1 MQRTAAVLRRLA
13 SAAFLLAAILVPGD
27 AAFAESCP
35 GDVDGDGSVGSADL
49 ALLLAD
55 WGRPP
60 SAGMASDVDG
70 DGLVYADDLMMLLN
84 GWDACVKVPAW
95 AELIEA
101 APDPA
106 IVVDPGLRGAIAAAG
121 LAWRVRD
128 RGTGIELVLVPAGTF
143 EMGASLGDELAFSSE
158 FPRHMVT
165 ISRPYYLGVHEVTQP
180 QFAAVMGFN
189 PSYFSDPTD
198 PPRPVETV
206 AFQPVAVFLART
218 GFRLPTEAEWERAC
232 RAGTTT
238 PNYAVGE
245 LLLADIAWYSP
256 NSGFVTNPVGQRACN
271 GLGLHDMLGNVWEWC
286 RDLFDPAYYGVS
298 PAVDPTGP
306 EFGTMRVIRGGS
318 WYAPES
324 NTRAS
329 FRGALWAE
337 ATLGDT
343 GFRVARNP

>member
-1 MQRTAAVLRRLA
+1 MQRIAAA
-13 SAAFLLAAILVPGD
+13 SFLLLALLGSPSFG
-27 AAFAESCP
+27 ESCP
-35 GDVDGDGSVGSADL
+35 GDVDGEGSVGADDL
-49 ALLLAD
+49 VLLLAD

-60 SAGMASDVDG
+60 SAGMASDIDG
-70 DGLVYADDLMMLLN
+70 NGVVGPPDLMMLLDA
-84 GWDACVKVPAW
+84 WDSCVKVPAW
-95 AELIEA
+95 AELLEA
-101 APDPA
+101 VPNPS
-106 IVVDPGLRGAIAAAG
+106 IVTEASLRGAISATR

-128 RGTGIELVLVPAGTF
+128 RATGIELVLVPPGTF
-143 EMGASLGDELAFSSE
+143 EMGASEGDELAFNSE
-158 FPRHMVT
+158 LPRHAVT
-165 ISRPYYLGVHEVTQP
+165 ISRPYYLGRHEVTQP

-206 AFQPVAVFLART
+206 AFQPIAVFLART

-232 RAGTTT
+232 RAGTTA
-238 PNYAVGE
+238 PNYASGE
-245 LLLADIAWYSP
+245 LLLADLAWYAP

-286 RDLFDPAYYGVS
+286 RDWFEPGYYQVS
-298 PAVDPTGP
+298 PAVDPAGP
-306 EFGTMRVIRGGS
+306 EQGAMRVIRGGS

-329 FRGALWAE
+329 FRGALWPE

-343 GFRVARNP
+343 GFRVARHP